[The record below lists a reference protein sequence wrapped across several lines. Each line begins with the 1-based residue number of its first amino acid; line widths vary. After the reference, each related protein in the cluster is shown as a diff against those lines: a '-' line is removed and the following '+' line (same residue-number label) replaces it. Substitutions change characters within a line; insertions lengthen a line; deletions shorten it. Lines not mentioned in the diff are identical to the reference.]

1 MRQGKSTPGERIA
14 KDIKRK
20 TRKQYS
26 AEENIRMVERSSRPA
41 KWTLDKIG
49 VQRRTFY
56 RWYDRYSSMAKTVL
70 LIMRR
75 IQAACGTKFQ
85 ITSGLTS
92 LIWPWTYQSYRRV
105 SWLSASQTPKVIL
118 CQKARHIGF

>member
-26 AEENIRMVERSSRPA
+26 AEEKIRMVERSSRPA

-75 IQAACGTKFQ
+75 I
-85 ITSGLTS
+85 
-92 LIWPWTYQSYRRV
+92 
-105 SWLSASQTPKVIL
+105 
-118 CQKARHIGF
+118 